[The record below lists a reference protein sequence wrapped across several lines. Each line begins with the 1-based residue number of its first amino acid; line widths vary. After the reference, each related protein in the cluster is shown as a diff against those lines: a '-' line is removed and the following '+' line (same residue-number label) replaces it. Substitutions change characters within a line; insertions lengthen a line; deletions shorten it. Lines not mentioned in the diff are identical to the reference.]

1 MTEQIRLLL
10 DRGDDGDDEEALRLC
25 EGELAQALGDA
36 DVLVLKSEALRNLDM
51 YEEAVGAARQ
61 AVSARNGA
69 AFTHLALGEALLD
82 LHDGTDDP
90 GVLAEAEQSLVAATE
105 RDAESW
111 RSWYWLA
118 EARYRRGDAQGALD
132 VMPWVAQQSGFDP
145 AYVSR
150 AARLVADGARPRPLA
165 ERSGAG
171 RHPDVCRLLGI
182 ALRAAGEHASAREE
196 LLFAQGFDPVSPE
209 LDYQLAL
216 TAFAAGDPSGALEHL
231 LLISWLPAFYEVA
244 ELAAH
249 ARLALGQTADAA
261 RLMEDSLRRARE
273 AQAYP
278 DTLDRLERSVLA
290 LTEARQGSRAAER
303 LPPVDL
309 DPVRQTLLASI
320 REPMFGLAC
329 RTFEDHCLEM
339 GRLAC
344 ARYEASG
351 RSLDLAKF
359 IARTARIYAHPDLA
373 QATWESAEGQLGD
386 VWGALEDGERLMVSG
401 LLVLGAWLRN
411 SEEFQGKDGR
421 VLAAGAAALAAEAV
435 RERAVPDEL
444 RARAE
449 GLTDTVAAE
458 PGPVPVHV
466 AEGYLDEVLGR
477 ERAGGLVR
485 EVLAASQKVVG
496 G

>member
-10 DRGDDGDDEEALRLC
+10 DRAEDGDDEEALRLC
-25 EGELAQALGDA
+25 EDELTQAPGDA
-36 DVLVLKSEALRNLDM
+36 EVLVLKSEALRNLDL
-51 YEEAVGAARQ
+51 YEEAVEAARQ

-69 AFTHLALGEALLD
+69 GFTHLALGEALLD
-82 LHDGTDDP
+82 LHDSTAEP
-90 GVLAEAEQSLVAATE
+90 AMLADAETALLAATQRE
-105 RDAESW
+105 AGLW
-111 RSWYWLA
+111 RAWYWLA
-118 EARYRRGDAQGALD
+118 EARYRRGDAQGAVDL
-132 VMPWVAQQSGFDP
+132 MPWVAQQSGFDP
-145 AYVSR
+145 AYISR
-150 AARLVADGARPRPLA
+150 TARLVEDGARPRLPS
-165 ERSGAG
+165 ERSITG

-182 ALRAAGEHASAREE
+182 ALRAAGEHAPAREE
-196 LLFAQGFDPVSPE
+196 FLTAQSLDPVSPE

-216 TAFAAGDPSGALEHL
+216 TAFASGDASGALEHL
-231 LLISWLPAFYEVA
+231 LLVSWLPAFFEVA

-249 ARLALGQTADAA
+249 ARLALGQTSDAA

-278 DTLDRLERSVLA
+278 HTLDRLERSVLA
-290 LTEARQGSRAAER
+290 LTEARQGSRAAEG
-303 LPPVDL
+303 LPPIDL
-309 DPVRQTLLASI
+309 DPVRQTLLASV

-344 ARYEASG
+344 TRYEANG
-351 RSLDLAKF
+351 RPLDLARY

-373 QATWESAEGQLGD
+373 QATWESAERQLGD

-401 LLVLGAWLRN
+401 LLVLDAWLRN

-444 RARAE
+444 RVRAE
-449 GLTDTVAAE
+449 SLADTVAAE
-458 PGPVPVHV
+458 AGPVPVHV
-466 AEGYLDEVLGR
+466 AEGYVDEVLGR
-477 ERAGGLVR
+477 ESAGGLIR
-485 EVLAASQKVVG
+485 EAVGATRPAAEP
-496 G
+496 